1 MVLCCSINRVVL
13 VSKLVYEVMS
23 VKRMQRNTT
32 VVTRILMAYL
42 GTIAEFSSSQESWT
56 AYVERLVQYLA
67 ANIAEFSSSQE
78 SWTAYVERLVQYL
91 AANKIEDADQ
101 Q

>member
-1 MVLCCSINRVVL
+1 MDLCCSINIVVL
-13 VSKLVYEVMS
+13 VSKSGFEVIS
-23 VKRMQRNTT
+23 VKCVQRNTT
-32 VVTRILMAYL
+32 VATRILMAYL

-67 ANIAEFSSSQE
+67 
-78 SWTAYVERLVQYL
+78 V
-91 AANKIEDADQ
+91 NKIEDADQ